1 MSFFSSLG
9 LNYRSIGHVLRITVP
24 LFGARYVTGTM
35 IALVHSFHGLYIHPA
50 YPPISVL
57 SGTVGGFVF
66 QVEG

>member
-9 LNYRSIGHVLRITVP
+9 LNYLSIDHVLRITVP
-24 LFGARYVTGTM
+24 LFGARYVKRMM
-35 IALVHSFHGLYIHPA
+35 IALVHSFHRWYINPA

-66 QVEG
+66 EEEG